1 MKLSMHINQSLFG
14 KMLFIAMLFIS
25 LPASSSQQDISNKVK
40 AAYVFNF
47 IKYIEWPDEKNIEN
61 FNIAYYGNEKGY
73 WNALQ
78 EMQGLKVKH
87 FNINVVKITSLNQTG
102 MLQILI
108 LDNEKSS
115 NIKMFSNQLNEQATL
130 IISENASDKKFTM
143 INFIQTNEKTIKFE
157 LNRYQMLNVNLR
169 VSTDILV
176 LGGSE
181 IDIVNLLNEMNATI
195 TKSSTEIKQQSE
207 RLKQLKSNITSRE
220 KQLTLQQE
228 KIEHQEEKFNTQS
241 NKLKKQDDELDQNK
255 TDIQAL
261 QNNVKEVNQELD
273 ISLRQLKSNKTSLLN
288 LKHDIKQKENAINSL
303 EWKISEKKQSLKTL
317 EDQQAT
323 QELEI
328 AQQSNVI
335 QAQYIILIIAGIVSL
350 AILFILLIIYRS
362 KKIQHKINL
371 ELEINMKALAEANL
385 RLSNTQDQLVESE
398 KMAALGGL
406 VAGIAHEINTPL
418 GVSVTAASHLADQV
432 DLFEKEY
439 NNGILKK
446 SSLEELLL
454 DAKELS
460 GILIR
465 NLRRG
470 SELISNF
477 KQIAVDQSCE
487 SRREFELHSYTE
499 ELIQSL
505 RPQFKQ
511 NNHSVRVISNDK
523 IELNNFPGVIAQIIT
538 NLIMNSLNHGYKN
551 TTDGEIT
558 ITIAIENNNVV
569 IDYRDKG
576 IGLTEQQRKK
586 VFEPFYTTARSTG
599 GSGLGMSISYNLITS
614 KLKGTIKCLESS
626 EGAHF
631 LIIFPQ

>member
-1 MKLSMHINQSLFG
+1 MHINQSLFG

-130 IISENASDKKFTM
+130 IVSENASDKKFTM

-614 KLKGTIKCLESS
+614 KLKGTIKCLKAS

>member
-1 MKLSMHINQSLFG
+1 MHIEQSLFG

-241 NKLKKQDDELDQNK
+241 NKLKKQDDELEQNK

>member
-1 MKLSMHINQSLFG
+1 MHINQSLFG